1 MNPLRFKLL
10 VVWNIV
16 LSTAFLLLVLGVAV
30 STVQAANDPPIK
42 VYTASLEHG
51 SGIVGA
57 GRISDVTINSTLY
70 QTILSIPVN
79 FTGQS
84 HVHYCVAMG
93 SANVMNP
100 ASGGSTGNRYDF
112 SVKGDAAV
120 SNFAMMTLE
129 MSDNYGVDD
138 PNYVPVS
145 TQRVFDS
152 LSAAPHT
159 FYFVARKQAAG
170 SPNMIVEN
178 ASFTVICFK
187 KLQTAAMAAPE
198 VEEPQEFAP
207 NDK

>member
-30 STVQAANDPPIK
+30 STVQAANDPPVK
-42 VYTASLEHG
+42 VYTAALEHG
-51 SGIVGA
+51 TGIAGA
-57 GRISDVTINSTLY
+57 GKSLDTTINSASY

-84 HVHYCVAMG
+84 HVHYCVALG
-93 SANVMNP
+93 SANVINP
-100 ASGGSTGNRYDF
+100 ASGSTGHRYDF
-112 SVKGDAAV
+112 TVQGDATV
-120 SNFAMMTLE
+120 SSYAMMTLE
-129 MSDNYGVDD
+129 MSDNANADD

-170 SPNMIVEN
+170 SPNMVVDN

-187 KLQTAAMAAPE
+187 KLQTAAMTAPE
-198 VEEPQEFAP
+198 VEAPQEFAP